1 MRILLL
7 LTVSLLWLSGC
18 AYQNSSAPQGSWQA
32 QKNTLEQL
40 EQWQLTARLG
50 IITKDDRGS
59 LSLFWRQNHA
69 NYRMNLTNVVG
80 KRVFDISQTPPHAVT
95 LIDSDGKTHNAENA
109 RDLVYSLT
117 GWDLP
122 VEQLSYWIKG
132 LPGKADS
139 VTYDDNGRP
148 KTIQSHGWQLRY
160 AGYTQINGLWLPSG
174 LELNHENTTL
184 KLAISEWELN

>member
-80 KRVFDISQTPPHAVT
+80 KRVFDISQTPPLAVT
-95 LIDSDGKTHNAENA
+95 LIDSEGKTHSAENA

-139 VTYDDNGRP
+139 VTYDSNGRP